1 MDQLSPNEQE
11 LEKALDSAPEAPE
24 ELEICPPEPPVEEAG
39 AADTDAAVV
48 FVEPVSDSEFDL
60 ESIIREFRDA
70 PEEPAAAPDEV
81 PEEVPVEQPAVTQD
95 TIRLDTV
102 KLTASAYS
110 GAAPVEEDEEETPAT
125 QEEAPKENPDAEPF
139 SEQWEPEYEQPMGE
153 YVPPQPIQFHPQS
166 RLKELK
172 KKLVAGP
179 ERIYYKLSEI
189 GTGKLQ
195 VALFISI
202 IVTLLCVGST
212 VLYHFN
218 MVQPDRM
225 KLMIFGQL
233 LSMFLCALLGC
244 YQLID
249 GLGDLFRGR
258 FSLNTLL
265 IFSFILCCA
274 DGFICLQDLRVP
286 CCASFTL
293 QTVLSLFDALHRRRT
308 ELSQMDILRKATDLT
323 AVRPAEELLDGKKVL
338 LRDEGQ
344 VEDFMDHYLTRSV
357 PEKIRS
363 WYAIGALLA
372 SLGVGVAGYFLYGL
386 STALQIAAVTILAAV
401 PASFFVCFSRPADI
415 LQKRFHKLGTV
426 ICGWQGSGIATGEL
440 VFPLTH
446 QDLFPTGSIKMN
458 GVKFFGTRDPDEIV
472 AYGTAL
478 ILADTNGLAP
488 LFEQVL
494 ESRNCHHLTAQNLT
508 FYDGGICGEVR
519 GEPVMVGSLH
529 FLKEMGVEI
538 PEGLKVSQAVC
549 VAVDGVLSGLFAISY
564 EKTRSAASGLQSLC
578 YYRQVKPVVSDGDFL
593 LNPNFIHNKFG
604 IKANRIQFA
613 DTQLRQALQELKPG
627 ENSPAAV
634 ITTQQNMTSLA
645 HGITG
650 ARALRSASMLGLAVH
665 MAGGI
670 IGIGIMLTLTLIGAT
685 HLLTPLNVILYQLVW
700 SIPGIL
706 MTEWTRLI

>member
-1 MDQLSPNEQE
+1 MDQHNPNEE
-11 LEKALDSAPEAPE
+11 LQQSETVHEPEAVAA
-24 ELEICPPEPPVEEAG
+24 PPA
-39 AADTDAAVV
+39 
-48 FVEPVSDSEFDL
+48 SDEEFDL
-60 ESIIREFRDA
+60 ESIIQEFRDVPEDA
-70 PEEPAAAPDEV
+70 AVPEPEEAAVDTEPDEEPIEEPV
-81 PEEVPVEQPAVTQD
+81 PETPAVTSD
-95 TIRLDTV
+95 TIRLDSV

-110 GAAPVEEDEEETPAT
+110 GAAPVEEDEEETPVA
-125 QEEAPKENPDAEPF
+125 QEIPEAAQSTEPF
-139 SEQWEPEYEQPMGE
+139 SDQWEPEYEQPMGE

-172 KKLVAGP
+172 KKLVSGP
-179 ERIYYKLSEI
+179 ERIYYKLSEL

-212 VLYHFN
+212 VLYHFD
-218 MVQPDRM
+218 MVQPDRL

-265 IFSFILCCA
+265 IFSFLLCCA
-274 DGFICLQDLRVP
+274 DGFMCLQELRVP
-286 CCASFTL
+286 CCAAFTL
-293 QTVLSLFDALHRRRT
+293 QTVLSLFDTLHRRRT
-308 ELSQMDILRKATDLT
+308 ELSQMDILRKATNLT
-323 AVRPAEELLDGKKVL
+323 AVRPAEEPLDGKKVL

-344 VEDFMDHYLTRSV
+344 VEDFMDHYRTRSG
-357 PEKIRS
+357 PEKIRT
-363 WYAIGALLA
+363 WYAVGALLA
-372 SLGVGVAGYFLYGL
+372 ALGVGAAGYFFYGL
-386 STALQIAAVTILAAV
+386 SEALQIAAITLFAAV

-415 LQKRFHKLGTV
+415 LQKRLHKLGTV
-426 ICGWQGSGIATGEL
+426 ICGWRGTGVANGEY
-440 VFPLTH
+440 VIPVSH
-446 QDLFPTGSIKMN
+446 QDIFPAGSVKMN
-458 GVKFFGTRDPDEIV
+458 GVKFFGSREPDEIV

-478 ILADTNGLAP
+478 ILADENGLAP

-494 ESRNCHHLTAQNLT
+494 ESRNCHHLTAQNVTL
-508 FYDGGICGEVR
+508 YDGGICGEVR
-519 GEPVMVGSLH
+519 GEPVMVGSIH

-538 PEGLKVSQAVC
+538 PDGLKVSQAVC

-593 LNPNFIHNKFG
+593 LTPNFLHSKFG
-604 IKANRIQFA
+604 INPKRIHFA
-613 DTQLRQALQELKPG
+613 DTQLRQALQELQPAQDG
-627 ENSPAAV
+627 PAAV
-634 ITTQQNMTSLA
+634 MSTQQNMNSLA
-645 HGITG
+645 HGLTG

-700 SIPGIL
+700 SIPGL
-706 MTEWTRLI
+706 LLTEWTRLI